1 MTEQKMASDQQIVS
15 KAVGIDLGTT
25 NSAVAVMNPADSEI
39 LIHRDPVTKSSTT
52 PSCVWRSPSGGEPV
66 VGRKAF
72 ARKGS
77 SPEPVTSVKRLMG
90 TRTTVDLSGEAQT
103 PQQISAAILGEM
115 KRQIEEDVA
124 AFDTDGVRWVVDRA
138 VVTVPAYF
146 DQPQIDAT
154 REAAEQAGLEVLG
167 LLHEPTAAASHY
179 CWRTATQNG
188 TFLVYDLGGGTF
200 DVSVLRCT
208 AGTFEVLGIS
218 GNNRLGGDDIDAA
231 VARHLQK
238 MLQADGY
245 DLDLDT
251 ENDPE
256 DALRFSQLK
265 ILAEGAK
272 KALSERTEYV
282 LRDAGRLT
290 DQSGEPVIVETLLER
305 DELDAVARPFVERTF
320 TYCDEAV
327 ARATE
332 RAGITLADVDHIILA
347 GGSTHMP
354 LVREMVTRELCAGA
368 DPDSPRQ
375 VRASCAA
382 PVYEQVDTVVALGA
396 AVRASAVGGLAV
408 HDRDRTVRVS
418 FHGTAAT
425 GRATTSVGGTVKA
438 LTDSLDLTDGQVRLT
453 TDGFEDQV
461 DLSPE
466 GAFAFRD
473 VPVQPDAESS
483 LTFEVYDAYGDLLAT
498 AGRQLAHSSGEQ
510 RPTGGTGGAAIT
522 AKAVLMEV
530 DYGDGRTGREELV
543 PAMQQLPYERGFE
556 FAHPGRERVEL
567 RLFQQSVPIQVITV
581 LVPSSTPRG
590 TAIRLTVSMFENAAI
605 SVRGSIGEVSFD
617 VPVELP
623 VERTMPS
630 EAETESLGRRFEESI
645 GYLPA
650 GPQNTAKAQWA
661 MAQQAFRQ
669 AKERGDV
676 AGAVHEFREL
686 EQVAGSVSGYGGELQ
701 PPKAEFDELVGDCM
715 GLHAHLVEHGVPEGK
730 TFDGPDI
737 ARGIEGQR
745 TRGEQAYAAGDQ
757 QAYGEV
763 IRQLQRVSTYLKG
776 LMRVE
781 RGTEI
786 PPAARAA
793 AQLRA
798 DLKGTEEL
806 LRVADATG
814 RAVESRELAEIQHR
828 LRSQEALIATDPEGV
843 LRDLSRLNARLRQL
857 ARMLVDADTG
867 PAGPAVP
874 IYQGGPG
881 ATGPG
886 PGGYGVPGQGGTV

>member
-1 MTEQKMASDQQIVS
+1 MTQQIVS

-25 NSAVAVMNPADSEI
+25 NSAVAVMDPADGDI
-39 LIHRDPVTKSSTT
+39 IIHRDPVTKSSTT
-52 PSCVWRSPSGGEPV
+52 PSCVWRSPAGGELV

-77 SPEPVTSVKRLMG
+77 TPEPVTSVKRLMG
-90 TRTTVDLSGEAQT
+90 TRTTVDLGGERHT
-103 PQQISAAILGEM
+103 PQQVSASILAEM
-115 KRQIEEDVA
+115 KRQIEDDVA
-124 AFDTDGVRWVVDRA
+124 AFDTEGVRWIVDRA

-231 VARHLQK
+231 MARHLQK

-245 DLDLDT
+245 ALDLAP
-251 ENDPE
+251 EKDPE

-272 KALSERTEYV
+272 KALSERTDYI
-282 LRDAGRLT
+282 LRDTGRLT
-290 DQSGEPVIVETLLER
+290 DQQGEPVVIETLLER
-305 DELDAVARPFVERTF
+305 AELDAVARPFIERTF
-320 TYCDEAV
+320 TYCDEAI
-327 ARATE
+327 ARATD

-354 LVREMVTRELCAGA
+354 LVRQMVTDELCGTPAPG
-368 DPDSPRQ
+368 SPRQ
-375 VRASCAA
+375 IRAACAG

-396 AVRASAVGGLAV
+396 AVRAAAVGGLSVYDAE
-408 HDRDRTVRVS
+408 RTVRVS
-418 FHGTAAT
+418 FHGTATT

-438 LTDSLDLTDGQVRLT
+438 LTDGLDLTDGQVRLT
-453 TDGFEDQV
+453 TAGFEDQT
-461 DLSPE
+461 DLSAE

-483 LTFEVYDAYGDLLAT
+483 LTFEVYDAYGDLRAT
-498 AGRQLAHSSGEQ
+498 AGRQLAHTSGEV

-543 PAMQQLPYERGFE
+543 PAMQQLPYERPFE
-556 FAHPGRERVEL
+556 FAHPGKERVEL

-590 TAIRLTVSMFENAAI
+590 TAIHLNVAMYENAAI
-605 SVRGSIGEVSFD
+605 AVRGSIGEISFD
-617 VPVELP
+617 VPIELP
-623 VERTMPS
+623 VEREMPS
-630 EAETESLGRRFEESI
+630 EAETAALYQRFKENL
-645 GYLPA
+645 GYLAA

-661 MAQQAFRQ
+661 MAERAFQ
-669 AKERGDV
+669 EAKQSGDV
-676 AGAVHEFREL
+676 PGAVHEFREM
-686 EQVAGSVSGYGGELQ
+686 EQIADAVSRSGGELQ
-701 PPKAEFDELVGDCM
+701 PPKRDFDDLVADCQ
-715 GLHAHLVEHGVPEGK
+715 GLHAHLVENGVPEGK
-730 TFDGPDI
+730 TFDAPEI
-737 ARGIEGQR
+737 ARGIEEQR
-745 TRGEQAYAAGDQ
+745 LRGEQAHAAGDQ
-757 QAYGEV
+757 RAYGEV
-763 IRQLQRVSTYLKG
+763 IQRLQRVFGYLQG
-776 LMRVE
+776 LLRSE
-781 RGTEI
+781 RTAAEI
-786 PPAARAA
+786 PPAVRAS
-793 AQLRA
+793 AQLQA

-806 LRVADATG
+806 IRVAEATG
-814 RAVESRELAEIQHR
+814 RTAESRELSDIHHKLR
-828 LRSQEALIATDPEGV
+828 LQEARIAADPEGV
-843 LRDLSRLNARLRQL
+843 LRDISKMNARLRQL
-857 ARMLVDADTG
+857 ARMLIDVDGGSDYG
-867 PAGPAVP
+867 VP
-874 IYQGGPG
+874 ILLQGGGPG
-881 ATGPG
+881 SGRH
-886 PGGYGVPGQGGTV
+886 Q